1 MSNFITLLDG
11 QDNNVYCHSFVIDS
25 IDNIYTTG
33 YTTAKIIK
41 VGYKKYSRNSKNE
54 AGYVLKI
61 NKYGEVEWFH
71 WIDGT
76 DILASYSIAV
86 DSLNN
91 VVLTGYAK
99 SQIIINDKSYSK
111 LDNTNNTFEGF
122 VIKMEQNGNVKWVKW
137 IEGARSDIG
146 YKLSIDKSDNIIV
159 VGASNS
165 SSINNITRPT
175 YPQTTTAQ
183 TTTTTTQTT
192 TSTNTQTT
200 TSNKD
205 YKLQLNNDLSN
216 LLDIN
221 TAGFV
226 IKMAPDGAVLWFK
239 WIDGSK
245 YDQANAVIL
254 DSYDNIY
261 VTGTSI
267 SRLLIIDNK
276 SYTKLNN
283 NESIYVAK
291 FNPDGTSV
299 WCIWIAGEGVDSV
312 SNIKCDSFNYL
323 YVAGVSTSKNITF
336 NETLY
341 ERLNDDKIYTP
352 FVIKFNSDES
362 HESIWFKWFEN
373 DKDAHIYGLAT
384 DKINNVYI
392 GGAAG
397 APYIYVND
405 EEFVNEEGNTH
416 AFLFKLDSNGEVVWN
431 TWINNYRPDNKTT
444 FIYNLYVDKNYNIYI
459 NGSSDGN
466 ELYFN
471 NEYLCSNDDQ
481 FENSFVIKY
490 NLNDITR
497 ERNERTIILDMGYS
511 DIYRTLLFFILFVL
525 YIYAIWVLYKRGL
538 I

>member
-25 IDNIYTTG
+25 IDNVYTTG
-33 YTTAKIIK
+33 YTAAKIIK
-41 VGYKKYSRNSKNE
+41 IGNKKYSRNSKNE
-54 AGYVLKI
+54 AGYVLKV

-71 WIDGT
+71 WMDGT

-91 VVLTGYAK
+91 VILTGYSK
-99 SQIIINDKSYSK
+99 SQIIINDISYSK
-111 LDNTNNTFEGF
+111 LDNTNNTYEGF
-122 VIKMEQNGNVKWVKW
+122 VIKIEPNGNVRWVKW

-165 SSINNITRPT
+165 PSLNNITRPT

-183 TTTTTTQTT
+183 TTTAQTT
-192 TSTNTQTT
+192 TSQTT
-200 TSNKD
+200 SSKKPFN
-205 YKLQLNNDLSN
+205 LQLNNDLPN
-216 LLDIN
+216 IFGIN

-226 IKMAPDGAVLWFK
+226 IKMNSDGAVLWFK

-261 VTGTSI
+261 VTGTAI
-267 SRLLIIDNK
+267 SSLLIIDNK

-283 NESIYVAK
+283 NESIYIAK
-291 FNPDGTSV
+291 FNPDGSSV
-299 WCIWIAGEGVDSV
+299 WCIWIAGEGVDTV
-312 SNIKCDSFNYL
+312 SNIKCDSYNYL

-336 NETLY
+336 NETLH
-341 ERLNDDKIYTP
+341 ERLNDDQIYTP
-352 FVIKFNSDES
+352 FVVKFNSDDLHQTS
-362 HESIWFKWFEN
+362 WFKWFEN

-405 EEFVNEEGNTH
+405 EEFANEEGNTNG
-416 AFLFKLDSNGEVVWN
+416 FLFKLDSNGEVVWN

-444 FIYNLYVDKNYNIYI
+444 FIYNLYVDRNYNIYI
-459 NGSSDGN
+459 NGCSDGN

-471 NEYLCSNDDQ
+471 NEYLYSSDDT
-481 FENSFVIKY
+481 FDNSFVIKY

-497 ERNERTIILDMGYS
+497 ERNNRTVIIDMSGS
-511 DIYRTLLFFILFVL
+511 SIYRHLFFLILFIL
-525 YIYAIWVLYKRGL
+525 YIYGIWVLYKRGL